1 MTSSGEVGIGA
12 ERSWRG
18 REFRPVARRE
28 ESREDFMVVKG
39 SVGVTRRRMVVRWDL
54 KRRVCCEE
62 EGFCCGLGE
71 VSYGDNRNGGRE
83 VRGVHRSELTPCADI
98 MMSKL

>member
-54 KRRVCCEE
+54 MRRVCCEE
-62 EGFCCGLGE
+62 EGFCCE
-71 VSYGDNRNGGRE
+71 F
-83 VRGVHRSELTPCADI
+83 GVG
-98 MMSKL
+98 